1 MLWGG
6 SDRFLPCA
14 HASRIGRLL
23 PDARVRVLAG
33 IGHSPNW
40 EAPAAVLDAVL
51 PFLTAPP

>member
-1 MLWGG
+1 
-6 SDRFLPCA
+6 
-14 HASRIGRLL
+14 
-23 PDARVRVLAG
+23 VLAG